1 MGGKLEQVNPLPFL
15 LSQLSTNP
23 FLAATHWVHK
33 TSPYEY
39 LMYDSC
45 NANSTLFYFPSAQ
58 SIILPS
64 AATDF

>member
-39 LMYDSC
+39 LM
-45 NANSTLFYFPSAQ
+45 
-58 SIILPS
+58 
-64 AATDF
+64 